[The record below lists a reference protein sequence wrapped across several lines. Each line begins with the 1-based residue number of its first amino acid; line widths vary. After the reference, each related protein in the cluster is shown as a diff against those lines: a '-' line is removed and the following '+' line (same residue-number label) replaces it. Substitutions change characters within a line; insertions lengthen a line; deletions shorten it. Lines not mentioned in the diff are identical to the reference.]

1 MKKKIFFT
9 LIIIVCAVVL
19 YGQKLPYKEVEFKN
33 LNPVWLHSPID
44 SSLIGDGDYTG
55 RNHFYNVTDIPYPYI
70 ISGNYLYIAY
80 HTQYSSGE
88 VEGALL
94 EKINLEDG
102 KVMWQQ
108 KWDLRN
114 NDRQEWVE
122 SIYIGDQ
129 GYLNVVTDKRIRAP
143 FNDIYDLFTFRGD
156 TCLINIRKFN
166 IEDGSLVEN
175 TGGSIDDQESLRI
188 KNIPAKTVLFPEDN
202 NYQYYDMSNS
212 YEYLS
217 LYNIDEYGHV
227 ISDVLIDTIKF
238 EGDVDIHD
246 DEVYFYRR
254 IYKVNRDTLISLN
267 ILSNK
272 KKFGTDTQINVIDTQ
287 TIVTILNKKM
297 KVTKE
302 FRIDTLLPYR
312 YKKLYLNYADD
323 NYLMI
328 YGQKLNKSYRDTF
341 FYVLFNYEGEKVRQ
355 FTGVYKN
362 KNHFFY
368 SIQYL
373 EDEKEFLLSTY
384 SSHYY
389 GLDFV
394 LTTLYDSVTQIKE
407 FYYEDKRY
415 GFFPFFIK
423 QLENKDIFLFGNTS
437 YFDEDLSRFIGK
449 WPTMM
454 RIKAEDLGLK
464 GTATRNILTN
474 TNNISISP
482 NPAQSTIS
490 LDFEEKLSGDIVI
503 VDALGREV
511 LRTKIRIVSK
521 QVVDVSGLIPG
532 IYFVKVLDRKNHYVY
547 KAGRFVKE

>member
-1 MKKKIFFT
+1 M
-9 LIIIVCAVVL
+9 IIVYAMVL
-19 YGQKLPYKEVEFKN
+19 YSQELPYKEVKFKN
-33 LNPVWLHSPID
+33 LNPVWIHSPID

-55 RNHFYNVTDIPYPYI
+55 RNHFYGSHDRPYPYLL
-70 ISGNYLYIAY
+70 SDDYLYIAY

-122 SIYIGDQ
+122 SIYIDSQ

-143 FNDIYDLFTFRGD
+143 FNDIYDLFSSRGD
-156 TCLINIRKFN
+156 TCLINVRKFN

-175 TGGSIDDQESLRI
+175 TGGSIDDPESLRI
-188 KNIPAKTVLFPEDN
+188 KNNWEKTVLFPDGN
-202 NYQYYDMSNS
+202 NYQYYDMTDS

-238 EGDVDIHD
+238 EGDVDIHN

-287 TIVTILNKKM
+287 TFVTILNKGM
-297 KVTKE
+297 KVINK
-302 FRIDTLLPYR
+302 FMIDTLLPYR

-323 NYLMI
+323 NYFMI
-328 YGQKLNKSYRDTF
+328 NGQKLNKRYRDTF

-394 LTTLYDSVTQIKE
+394 LTTPYDSVNQIKE
-407 FYYEDKRY
+407 FYYKDKNY

-423 QLENKDIFLFGNTS
+423 QLENNDIFLFGNTS
-437 YFDEDLSRFIGK
+437 YFDEDLSRFIGI

-482 NPAQSTIS
+482 NPAQYTIS
-490 LDFEEKLSGDIVI
+490 LDFDEKLSGEIEI

-511 LRTKIRIVSK
+511 QKTKIRNVSK
-521 QVVDVSGLIPG
+521 QDIDVSGLIPG
-532 IYFVKVLDRKNHYVY
+532 LYFVRALDSKKQNVY
-547 KAGRFVKE
+547 NVGKFVKE